1 MGVIKYALKSY
12 LILLGL
18 FGSYGK
24 EKKGKLRN
32 ILHYLVWKG
41 GVENSKIIA
50 RLRVNYQSVAMI
62 YLCLCVQFN
71 VFVCGILAM

>member
-1 MGVIKYALKSY
+1 MGVIKYALMSY

-32 ILHYLVWKG
+32 ILHYLVWKERAG
-41 GVENSKIIA
+41 GIA
-50 RLRVNYQSVAMI
+50 NYSP
-62 YLCLCVQFN
+62 
-71 VFVCGILAM
+71 LAG